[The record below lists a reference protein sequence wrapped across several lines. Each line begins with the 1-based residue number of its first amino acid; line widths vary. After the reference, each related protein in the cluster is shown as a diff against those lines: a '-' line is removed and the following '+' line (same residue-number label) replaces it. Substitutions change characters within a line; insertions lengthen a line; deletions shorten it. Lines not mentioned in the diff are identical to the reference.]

1 MPSRHLDARATRPRM
16 LASRRGLSCG
26 RSKSQ
31 IATSLLSVR
40 TVQAGVTR
48 LDNGGLALSDDTR
61 RASRTPARARSGAPG
76 RRGPAADSHLDELPR
91 RRLARTYRV
100 LREDDYPDFES
111 EPAGNR
117 AAVRIQD
124 RLEVV
129 SPGEPYEW
137 LSSSH
142 DGLVG

>member
-1 MPSRHLDARATRPRM
+1 M
-16 LASRRGLSCG
+16 
-26 RSKSQ
+26 
-31 IATSLLSVR
+31 
-40 TVQAGVTR
+40 
-48 LDNGGLALSDDTR
+48 
-61 RASRTPARARSGAPG
+61 
-76 RRGPAADSHLDELPR
+76 
-91 RRLARTYRV
+91 